1 MSGQIEKLTRDLIAP
16 VEAQLPSH
24 QSILAGAVYVL
35 DVRGNVVAW
44 NAEAQEMGGFAPE
57 HVLGQHFSLFFT
69 DADRERGMPE
79 EALAV
84 AETTGRYEIQGWRLR
99 KEGSFYW
106 AQSIIDAIRDANGD
120 VIGFIKITRD
130 VSELRNAQNAAER
143 MREQLAR
150 AQKMQAVGELTGA
163 VAYDFRNLLRVL
175 ESQIERLR
183 GWVSDAGATRPLD
196 MIDRVLRM
204 GDSLTRQLIGFAHRS
219 PEAAAGVLDVEKHV
233 ASFREVLRSG
243 LRGNITLLLEFGE
256 NLWPILVETEQFE
269 LALLNAALR
278 AREAMPKGGI
288 FTISARNVRDENGS
302 ERVEVVLKDSG
313 EPLID
318 EKSPWIF
325 SPGVSQ
331 REGNAASS
339 WLSQIRRFAEQT
351 GGSMNVTSSSG
362 LGTAITLR
370 LPRNPE
376 VATHKDSA
384 PAKMVGTNRVLLVE
398 DNEDVAEVTQ
408 VMLTSLGYAVRW
420 ASDAIQAMDILNG
433 RQDFDVVLSDIV
445 MPGSMDGIA
454 LAQAVRA
461 RYSSLRCLLMTAF
474 ADSAQAAGPEFRVLR
489 KPFKISMLRE
499 ALEDTRA

>member
-1 MSGQIEKLTRDLIAP
+1 MSGEISKLTDELIAP
-16 VEAQLPSH
+16 AEARLPSP
-24 QSILAGAVYVL
+24 QFISAGAVYML
-35 DVRGNVVAW
+35 DLSGSVVAW
-44 NAEAQEMGGFAPE
+44 NAEAQEMGGFAAE
-57 HVLGQHFSLFFT
+57 QVLGQNFSLFFT
-69 DADRERGMPE
+69 DADRERGIPA

-84 AETTGRYEIQGWRLR
+84 AGTTGRYEIQGWRLR

-106 AQSIIDAIRDANGD
+106 AQTVIDAIRAPNGD

-130 VSELRNAQNAAER
+130 ISELRNVQHAAER

-163 VAYDFRNLLRVL
+163 VAYDFRNLLL
-175 ESQIERLR
+175 LLGSQIERLR
-183 GWVSDAGATRPLD
+183 GWVADAGGTKPLD

-204 GDSLTRQLIGFAHRS
+204 GDSLTRQLVTFAHRS
-219 PEAAAGVLDVEKHV
+219 AEGSAGVLDVAEHV
-233 ASFREVLRSG
+233 AGFREVLRSG
-243 LRGNITLLLEFGE
+243 LRSNITLLFEFGE
-256 NLWPILVETEQFE
+256 NLWPILAEAEQFE

-278 AREAMPKGGI
+278 AREAMPAGGV
-288 FTISARNVRDENGS
+288 FTISARNVRGGDGDEA
-302 ERVEVVLKDSG
+302 VEIVLKDSG
-313 EPLID
+313 EPLVE

-325 SPGVSQ
+325 NPGVPQ
-331 REGNAASS
+331 RESTAAGAR
-339 WLSQIRRFAEQT
+339 LSQIRRFAQQT
-351 GGSMNVTSSSG
+351 GGSMKTSSSSQ
-362 LGTAITLR
+362 GTVITLS
-370 LPRNPE
+370 LPRSREAAANREP
-376 VATHKDSA
+376 A
-384 PAKMVGTNRVLLVE
+384 PTQAVGTNRVLLVE

-454 LAQAVRA
+454 LAQAVRE
-461 RYSSLRCLLMTAF
+461 RYSSLPCLLMTAF
-474 ADSAQAAGPEFRVLR
+474 ADSAQAAGSEFRVLR